1 MAMVRA
7 IHAGAD
13 GLRRAGDARKY
24 PDQPATNRK
33 GAREAAAGGRA
44 DGAGARASAGGAGA
58 GSWRPGVGLRRRRRG
73 CTRGGGGEI
82 PLGKVAPRTIKDHAP
97 TIVLHAPHH
106 SRQNQFGGV
115 IASGRT
121 ARLPLATSHD
131 QEQTGASNSPALLR
145 RRVRDHLT
153 ELSPAERRLR
163 RIRPRL
169 PRRTRESYTASELA
183 SLVNTSNAT
192 VTRFFRHLGYTSFDA
207 ARRQVPAEQQSG
219 GALLLASST
228 AKGSEGSAA
237 AHIAQGH
244 RNIDA
249 TFNRLP
255 DQVLTE
261 IAAAIVAAREVSIA
275 GYRASQAFASYLRW
289 QIIQVVAQTRT
300 IPGAGE
306 TIGEYTRHFAATD
319 CAIVFR
325 SAPDR
330 PTTRRDRRCRHR
342 RRCQGGLHTSQ
353 SSRQPL
359 RSRPMADPLR
369 YPGTRSAL
377 QPRRRHGGLRPA
389 RDQSARGRWCPWTPA
404 YGRHRSG
411 HDSLNELE

>member
-1 MAMVRA
+1 M
-7 IHAGAD
+7 
-13 GLRRAGDARKY
+13 
-24 PDQPATNRK
+24 
-33 GAREAAAGGRA
+33 
-44 DGAGARASAGGAGA
+44 
-58 GSWRPGVGLRRRRRG
+58 
-73 CTRGGGGEI
+73 
-82 PLGKVAPRTIKDHAP
+82 PRTHQRSF
-97 TIVLHAPHH
+97 V
-106 SRQNQFGGV
+106 G
-115 IASGRT
+115 
-121 ARLPLATSHD
+121 
-131 QEQTGASNSPALLR
+131 
-145 RRVRDHLT
+145 RVRDHLT
-153 ELSPAERRLR
+153 ELSPAERRLGEFVLDF
-163 RIRPRL
+163 PGEL
-169 PRRTRESYTASELA
+169 ASYTASELA

-207 ARRQVPAEQQSG
+207 ARRQVRAEQQSG

-306 TIGEYTRHFAATD
+306 TIGEYTAGFAATD
-319 CAIVFR
+319 CAIVFGLR
-325 SAPDR
+325 RTVPQLAEIAAAATAAGAKVAYITDRTADLSVPAEWLIRCDTQAPGPLYNHVAVMAVCDLLATKVLEAAGA
-330 PTTRRDRRCRHR
+330 PGR
-342 RRCQGGLHTSQ
+342 RR
-353 SSRQPL
+353 
-359 RSRPMADPLR
+359 MA
-369 YPGTRSAL
+369 AIE
-377 QPRRRHGGLRPA
+377 A
-389 RDQSARGRWCPWTPA
+389 A
-404 YGRHRSG
+404 